1 VVAAVET
8 LVLGF
13 VTWLVGIPIL
23 LIVIV
28 AYVAYARGKQAKGEV
43 APADTD
49 DRTRPPVDRDRTWD
63 PHERYEDGEPP
74 AAR

>member
-1 VVAAVET
+1 M

-23 LIVIV
+23 IIVVIAFV
-28 AYVAYARGKQAKGEV
+28 LYARAKRAKGEL
-43 APADTD
+43 APADTPD
-49 DRTRPPVDRDRTWD
+49 ETRPPGDRDRTWD
-63 PHERYEDGEPP
+63 PHERYDEGGPP